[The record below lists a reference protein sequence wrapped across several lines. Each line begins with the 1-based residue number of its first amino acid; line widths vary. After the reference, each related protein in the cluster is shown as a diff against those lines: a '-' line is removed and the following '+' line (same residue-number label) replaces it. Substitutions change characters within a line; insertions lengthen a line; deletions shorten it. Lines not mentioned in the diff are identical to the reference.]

1 MSAELPEV
9 ILTTTS
15 SVDGRISLGRHQR
28 LLDPAV
34 WARWGVIA
42 EPAPFA
48 DRQDRLDAGAILE
61 GSGSLVDV
69 DAVAPDWPAPSLPD
83 DELYRDHLP
92 HMAQRWFVIAD
103 GRGRV
108 DWQYTGDGRRILHVL
123 VCRSTPAGYLQRLRD
138 LEVGYFV
145 VGDERVDLRDGLRK
159 LGELGIKRVV
169 ADSGGTL
176 NASLLRQGLVQY
188 IDVVTLPGLVGG
200 AGAPTMFDGPEL
212 TADETPVRL
221 VLVGVATD
229 GDAVRAR
236 YRIGG

>member
-1 MSAELPEV
+1 
-9 ILTTTS
+9 
-15 SVDGRISLGRHQR
+15 
-28 LLDPAV
+28 
-34 WARWGVIA
+34 
-42 EPAPFA
+42 
-48 DRQDRLDAGAILE
+48 
-61 GSGSLVDV
+61 
-69 DAVAPDWPAPSLPD
+69 
-83 DELYRDHLP
+83 
-92 HMAQRWFVIAD
+92 MAQRWFVVAD

-123 VCRSTPAGYLQRLRD
+123 VCRSSPAGYLQRLRD

>member
-48 DRQDRLDAGAILE
+48 DRQDRLDAGADPRGQRLTR
-61 GSGSLVDV
+61 GCRRRRTQLARPV
-69 DAVAPDWPAPSLPD
+69 LPD

-92 HMAQRWFVIAD
+92 HMAQRWFVVAD

-123 VCRSTPAGYLQRLRD
+123 VCRSTPAGFLQRLRD

-145 VGDERVDLRDGLRK
+145 VGDERVDLREGLLK

-176 NASLLRQGLVQY
+176 NAPLLRQGLVQY

-229 GDAVRAR
+229 GDAVRTR